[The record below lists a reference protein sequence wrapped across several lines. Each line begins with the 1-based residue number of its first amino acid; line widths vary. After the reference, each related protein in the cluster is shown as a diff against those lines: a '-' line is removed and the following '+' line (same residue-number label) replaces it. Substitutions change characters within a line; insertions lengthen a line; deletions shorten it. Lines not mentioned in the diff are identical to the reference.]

1 MGKKVIFN
9 GIEIL
14 TTEDDVSARSF
25 FDFTEEV
32 IDLLEE
38 NLDGNDEN
46 FHLSI
51 NTEFFMNK
59 PPKHSISVN
68 GLKNQGTREK
78 VMKVLQRAAGIL
90 HGHASGTAKV
100 NLLVEDR

>member
-14 TTEDDVSARSF
+14 TSEDEISARSF

-32 IDLLEE
+32 IDLLEAG
-38 NLDGNDEN
+38 LDGSDEN

-51 NTEFFMNK
+51 NTEFFMNR

-68 GLKNQGTREK
+68 GLKNQRTREK
-78 VMKVLQRAAGIL
+78 VMTILQRTAGVL
-90 HGHASGTAKV
+90 HGHASGIAKV